1 MPIITIF
8 GANGTQGAAVLD
20 AVLANGKYT
29 PRAVSRSLD
38 SAGSKALIAKGIE
51 VVVGNLW
58 DKESLKTAIRGSEV
72 VFGNTNFWDPEV
84 FPADPKGAG
93 EITQGKN
100 LVDAAKEVGVKFFIW
115 SSLPNATKES
125 NGLYKHIYH
134 VDNKAVIEDYLR
146 ASGVPFAVL
155 LTGWFAENLYKI
167 GALQKSDTGYT
178 IPIAKYAPE
187 DTQSMTWVA
196 HDLGQAA
203 VALLTNYTDAS
214 KGVLGKSYPVV
225 SFRPTYPQFAEA
237 IAKAIKKEVKFVALE
252 TAGLVEFDEMFLY
265 QAKIGMYNDTPI
277 PNPDLV
283 ALGVKFGTVEEFI
296 QKEVVPRFA

>member
-1 MPIITIF
+1 MGHKGPLYLKRCLPT
-8 GANGTQGAAVLD
+8 GVTRRALSREAL
-20 AVLANGKYT
+20 T
-29 PRAVSRSLD
+29 PRGAKRSSQKVSR
-38 SAGSKALIAKGIE
+38 

-58 DKESLKTAIRGSEV
+58 DKESLKTAIHGSEV

-146 ASGVPFAVL
+146 ASGVPFAAL
-155 LTGWFAENLYKI
+155 FTGWFAENLYKI
-167 GALQKSDTGYT
+167 GALQKTDTGYS
-178 IPIAKYAPE
+178 IPIAKFGPE

-203 VALLTNYTDAS
+203 VALLTNYSDPS
-214 KGVLGKSYPVV
+214 KRVLGKSYPVV
-225 SFRPTYPQFAEA
+225 SFRHTYPEFAAA
-237 IAKAIKKEVKFVALE
+237 IAKAIKKEVNFVALE
-252 TAGLVEFDEMFLY
+252 SAGLLEFDEMYLY
-265 QAKIGMYNDTPI
+265 QAKIGLYNDTPI

-296 QKEVVPRFA
+296 QTEVVPRFA

>member
-8 GANGTQGAAVLD
+8 GANGTQG
-20 AVLANGKYT
+20 GT
-29 PRAVSRSLD
+29 HRALFREALD

-51 VVVGNLW
+51 VV
-58 DKESLKTAIRGSEV
+58 TAISGSEV
-72 VFGNTNFWDPEV
+72 VFGGAHLHHGGSTRTSGDPEV

-187 DTQSMTWVA
+187 DTQV
-196 HDLGQAA
+196 HDLAA

-283 ALGVKFGTVEEFI
+283 TLGVKFGTVEEFI
-296 QKEVVPRFA
+296 QKRLCLGLPKVSP

>member
-72 VFGNTNFWDPEV
+72 VFGVRIYTMEDRY
-84 FPADPKGAG
+84 GG
-93 EITQGKN
+93 EN

-187 DTQSMTWVA
+187 DTQSMTWVS
-196 HDLGQAA
+196 HDLGQAV

-252 TAGLVEFDEMFLY
+252 TAGLAEFDEMYLY